1 MGVGFPW
8 HHEIQN
14 ATVRGQDQADCPRG
28 GRQALAKGD
37 VLLAPAPH
45 SAPPAILFHAIVQQI
60 DPEKLQARVHYF
72 GWRSAYDA
80 WLPLRGT
87 RLLPSE
93 RTWARMT
100 LYNGFVCAGD
110 KDSIDS
116 LARAAKVFRPRYA

>member
-1 MGVGFPW
+1 MNPARHREAPGV
-8 HHEIQN
+8 
-14 ATVRGQDQADCPRG
+14 R
-28 GRQALAKGD
+28 AL
-37 VLLAPAPH
+37 L
-45 SAPPAILFHAIVQQI
+45 
-60 DPEKLQARVHYF
+60 

-80 WLPLRGT
+80 WLPLRGM